1 MMLQRLRQS
10 WLLSSKWGRRLLE
23 LLVFLVLFLAV
34 RAYLLRGTVA
44 GPAPAI
50 EAVQLDGRPVSLQSL
65 HGKPV
70 LLHFWATWCPIC
82 NLELGSIEALSHDY
96 TVVTVAM
103 QSGDADKVRA
113 FMKEKGVDFP
123 VIVDADGYLAR
134 RYGVRGVPASFFIDR
149 SGQIRTAEIGYTSE
163 WGMRLR
169 LWLLR

>member
-1 MMLQRLRQS
+1 MMLQRLRKS

-23 LLVFLVLFLAV
+23 LLVFLGLFLAV
-34 RAYLLRGTVA
+34 RAYLLRGTVE

-50 EAVQLDGRPVSLQSL
+50 AAVELDGRPVSLQAL

-82 NLELGSIEALSHDY
+82 NLELGSIEALSRDY

-123 VIVDADGYLAR
+123 VIVDADGRIAR
-134 RYGVRGVPASFFIDR
+134 RYGVRGVPASFFIDP
-149 SGQIRTAEIGYTSE
+149 SGRIRTAEIGYTSE